1 MIARKQEISRQL
13 NELIDAPPA
22 GGSRPSRPSAN
33 IAGSPS
39 LEELPGFSRFHC
51 AGVIV
56 VPMGPF
62 LGPRWAP
69 WPPPIKQ
76 EPEALNGD
84 RRGIL
89 PGDFVHRRN
98 ARFPRMEES
107 NRANVAWFSPA
118 KLLEIQISGMVHFF
132 SPRVGSLCEPFS
144 CLLPKVTHISL
155 YKHALP

>member
-13 NELIDAPPA
+13 NELIEPRRREGLVPRDPPQTSRDPPPLKSFLVFRVLIA
-22 GGSRPSRPSAN
+22 RGSLSS
-33 IAGSPS
+33 
-39 LEELPGFSRFHC
+39 
-51 AGVIV
+51 
-56 VPMGPF
+56 PMGPF
-62 LGPRWAP
+62 LVPRWAP

-84 RRGIL
+84 RRAFS
-89 PGDFVHRRN
+89 GDFVHRRN

-107 NRANVAWFSPA
+107 NRANVTWFSPA

>member
-1 MIARKQEISRQL
+1 MPRRRERSLATLRKHRGI
-13 NELIDAPPA
+13 
-22 GGSRPSRPSAN
+22 
-33 IAGSPS
+33 PS
-39 LEELPGFSRFHC
+39 LEELPGFSRLI
-51 AGVIV
+51 ARGSLSS
-56 VPMGPF
+56 PMGPF
-62 LGPRWAP
+62 LVPRRWAP

-89 PGDFVHRRN
+89 PVDFVYRRN